1 MNKKIRAVL
10 NEINMISIQY
20 TRVQI
25 YFFAITFFVFKDYRT
40 NNQVKLLNFIDK
52 KIMGQLGKYKTIKC
66 TITQY
71 VSHL

>member
-1 MNKKIRAVL
+1 MNKKIRVVL

-52 KIMGQLGKYKTIKC
+52 KIMGQLGKIEDD
-66 TITQY
+66 
-71 VSHL
+71 